1 MNVKDRAYN
10 QPRWE
15 MDRRRPDWRMR
26 SASDE
31 GGAMRNPP
39 ERGPLGPGGVV
50 RRRRPAH
57 RGGSPIGRGD
67 SEGESQLSGRMVHV
81 GIALKPSDQRGRLS
95 AELCGAW
102 NFKPYRGKP
111 AVRNFRGGGWR
122 RDHGSRTEAHAER
135 SGTATGPYR
144 ARASAPPDRR
154 RRAMKPWEG
163 RMPGTPSPV
172 TISTRRPRIANRARD
187 LGSCGELMVR
197 GAGCLN
203 WARPDLMGGRGG
215 QPPRPTRPPG
225 PG

>member
-1 MNVKDRAYN
+1 LNVKDRAYN

-57 RGGSPIGRGD
+57 RGGRPIGRGE
-67 SEGESQLSGRMVHV
+67 SEGESQLSRRMVHV
-81 GIALKPSDQRGRLS
+81 GIALKPSTARGRLS
-95 AELCGAW
+95 AEPRGAW
-102 NFKPYRGKP
+102 NFKPYWGKP

-154 RRAMKPWEG
+154 RRAMRPPEG
-163 RMPGTPSPV
+163 PMPGTPSPDP
-172 TISTRRPRIANRARD
+172 ISTRRRRIA
-187 LGSCGELMVR
+187 
-197 GAGCLN
+197 
-203 WARPDLMGGRGG
+203 
-215 QPPRPTRPPG
+215 
-225 PG
+225 